1 MSENPPPRAS
11 DASPVPY
18 VPHVGDARQYVRDII
33 LGVND
38 GLVSTF
44 LLVTGVV
51 GGGLS
56 ADQVFLAAV
65 AAAIAG
71 AISMGAGEF
80 LATRS
85 QQEVME
91 REIALEKQ
99 HIQHHRSQ
107 EVSQL
112 REMFTDLG
120 VPDDDLESVVGIF
133 SRDDDTLL
141 NAMKVLEFG
150 IVDTEQRSPYRAMV
164 MSAILFAAGS
174 LTSVAPFAF
183 SDSNGLAL
191 TVAAVL
197 TAIGLFAVGAAK
209 TAITN
214 TRLLASGL
222 HNLLIAGVGGVI
234 AFAIGVLVEG
244 TIS

>member
-1 MSENPPPRAS
+1 MTDDTTPRAS
-11 DASPVPY
+11 DAAPVPY
-18 VPHVGDARQYVRDII
+18 VPHVGDARPYVRDII

-44 LLVTGVV
+44 LLVMGVV

-56 ADQVFLAAV
+56 ANQVFLASV

-85 QQEVME
+85 QQEVMD

-99 HIQHHRSQ
+99 HIQHHREQ

-120 VPDDDLESVVGIF
+120 IPEHELASVVEIF
-133 SRDDDTLL
+133 SRDDETLL

-150 IVDTEQRSPYRAMV
+150 IVDTEERSPYRAMA
-164 MSAILFAAGS
+164 MSTVLFAAGS
-174 LTSVAPFAF
+174 LTSVVPFAF
-183 SDSNGLAL
+183 TDSNGLAL
-191 TVAAVL
+191 TVAAIL

-214 TRLLASGL
+214 TRLLSSGL
-222 HNLLIAGVGGVI
+222 QNLSIAGVGGVI
-234 AFAIGVLVEG
+234 AFAVGKLVEG